1 MRGLEIPAD
10 TLAEFQSAHAVQGD
24 VREDEV
30 RLLLAE
36 QFQRPFG
43 GRGGEYAVFAL
54 QLAFQVGREIGVVLH
69 DEQRRKSRL
78 LRTAFG
84 CGRRLLPVGGLRR
97 GAAQG
102 QREDEVGALR
112 AVVEDERSAVQFGEG
127 AGQRKPDA
135 DAFGVVAVLHEGF
148 EYPAAVLLRDD
159 RAVVADR
166 DHGIA
171 ALAAGFD
178 LDIRFGVFQ
187 GVVQQVVEDL
197 VQSRFVGQ
205 DGELFLLVAE
215 RQPEVV
221 ALGRLRE
228 VEAEEADLLDQVEVA
243 AVEHVAVAL
252 DLHEVQQL
260 LHQLRQVFGVVVDD
274 HQVLADLAAAL
285 PGGEDVL

>member
-1 MRGLEIPAD
+1 M
-10 TLAEFQSAHAVQGD
+10 
-24 VREDEV
+24 
-30 RLLLAE
+30 
-36 QFQRPFG
+36 
-43 GRGGEYAVFAL
+43 
-54 QLAFQVGREIGVVLH
+54 
-69 DEQRRKSRL
+69 
-78 LRTAFG
+78 
-84 CGRRLLPVGGLRR
+84 
-97 GAAQG
+97 
-102 QREDEVGALR
+102 
-112 AVVEDERSAVQFGEG
+112 
-127 AGQRKPDA
+127 
-135 DAFGVVAVLHEGF
+135 
-148 EYPAAVLLRDD
+148 
-159 RAVVADR
+159 
-166 DHGIA
+166 
-171 ALAAGFD
+171 
-178 LDIRFGVFQ
+178 
-187 GVVQQVVEDL
+187 QQVVEDL